1 MKRLYEKKPLLFAL
15 LWIGVYVVGFSVADS
30 VSQAL
35 GMEKVITAPLC
46 AIMTVFLLLWLKKE
60 GLWKTFGLCK
70 PENPAEVYLFYLPL
84 LILISVNLWGG
95 VQLHMSLAE
104 TVLYMLTMVGVGI
117 LEEVIFRGLLFKAM
131 CKDSVKWAIIVSS
144 VTFGFGHIV
153 NLLNGAEVL
162 PTLLQI
168 VYATAAGFL
177 FTILFHRS
185 GSLLYCIL
193 THSAINSLSAVAGDR
208 GPILEW
214 IAPVMLTVVA
224 AGYALWI
231 LKQTKEKT

>member
-1 MKRLYEKKPLLFAL
+1 MRRLYEKNPLVFAL
-15 LWIGVYVVGFSVADS
+15 IWIGVYVVGFSLADNL
-30 VSQAL
+30 SQIL
-35 GMEKVITAPLC
+35 GMQKVITAPLC
-46 AIMTVFLLLWLKKE
+46 VLLTAFLLLWLKKE

-70 PENPAEVYLFYLPL
+70 AEKPPKAYLYYLPM
-84 LILISVNLWGG
+84 LILVSVNLWGG
-95 VQLHMSLAE
+95 IQLNMSLGE
-104 TVLYMLTMVGVGI
+104 TVLYMLTMAGVGI

-177 FTILFHRS
+177 FTILFYRS
-185 GSLLYCIL
+185 GSLVYCIG
-193 THSAINSLSAVAGDR
+193 THSAVNALSAIAGDR
-208 GPILEW
+208 GPVLEW
-214 IAPVMLTVVA
+214 IAPVALTVVS

-231 LKQTKEKT
+231 LKSDEA